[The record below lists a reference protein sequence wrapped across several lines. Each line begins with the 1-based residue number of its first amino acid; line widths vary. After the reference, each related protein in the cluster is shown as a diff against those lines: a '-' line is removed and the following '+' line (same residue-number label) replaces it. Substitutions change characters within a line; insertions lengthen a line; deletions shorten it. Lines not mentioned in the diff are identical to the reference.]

1 MLHEDTGRPHGLAA
15 DHLRRGVL
23 RDEFGVLLFER
34 LEAQHELVVFVVR
47 DFGVVF
53 IIIAVVVMTDLLAEL
68 RQFALDFFD
77 VLFHMAF
84 SKSFRANS
92 KFCPL

>member
-1 MLHEDTGRPHGLAA
+1 MLHENAGRPHGAAA
-15 DHLRRGVL
+15 DHLCRGVL
-23 RDEFGVLLFER
+23 RDEFRVLLFEGF
-34 LEAQHELVVFVVR
+34 EAQHELVVFVVR

-53 IIIAVVVMTDLLAEL
+53 IIIAVVVVADFLAKL

-77 VLFHMAF
+77 ILFHMAF

-92 KFCPL
+92 KFYPL